1 MISPNPQPDL
11 SVLIVSW
18 NVRALLAAC
27 LRSLVA
33 ALGQA
38 GGLSAEVIVV
48 DGASRD
54 GSAAMVR
61 EEFSSVRLLALDTNV
76 GFTRGNNIAIRES
89 QGRYLLLLNPDT
101 EVLGDALQTLVSY
114 MEAHPEVGVLGPK
127 LLNPDGSVQPSR
139 RRFPTLATLFL
150 ESTLLQEW
158 LPRNA
163 VLRRYY
169 LADQPDDQAQEVG
182 WVTGACFLVRREAI
196 EQVGLLD
203 ETFFMYSEELDWQWR
218 IQKAGW
224 QVIYL
229 PAAQVIH
236 HEGQSSGQVAPARH
250 IYFQSSKVR
259 LCQKRF
265 GRFWGEALRCFLL
278 GTYAY
283 QWCREGVKWL
293 LCSKR
298 TLRVERLRAYER
310 VLRSGL
316 RARGPL

>member
-1 MISPNPQPDL
+1 
-11 SVLIVSW
+11 
-18 NVRALLAAC
+18 
-27 LRSLVA
+27 
-33 ALGQA
+33 
-38 GGLSAEVIVV
+38 
-48 DGASRD
+48 
-54 GSAAMVR
+54 
-61 EEFSSVRLLALDTNV
+61 V
-76 GFTRGNNIAIRES
+76 GFTRGNNIAIQES
-89 QGRYLLLLNPDT
+89 RGRYVLLLNPDA

-114 MEAHPEVGVLGPK
+114 MEAHPEVGVVGPR

-139 RRFPTLATLFL
+139 RRFPTLTTLFL
-150 ESTLLQEW
+150 ESTILQEW
-158 LPRNA
+158 FPRNA
-163 VLRRYY
+163 ILRRYY
-169 LADQPDDQAQEVG
+169 LADQPDDQEQGVG
-182 WVTGACFLVRREAI
+182 WVTGACFLVRREAMA
-196 EQVGLLD
+196 QVGLLD
-203 ETFFMYSEELDWQWR
+203 EAFFMYSEELDWQWR

-250 IYFQSSKVR
+250 IYFQSSKVH

-265 GRFWGEALRCFLL
+265 GRFWGEALRWFLL

-293 LCSKR
+293 LGSKR